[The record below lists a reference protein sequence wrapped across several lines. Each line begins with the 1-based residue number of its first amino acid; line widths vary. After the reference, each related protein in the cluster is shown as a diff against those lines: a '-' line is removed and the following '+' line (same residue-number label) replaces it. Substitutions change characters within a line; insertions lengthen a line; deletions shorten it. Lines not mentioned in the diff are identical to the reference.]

1 LVVFQLPYCL
11 VLVTWGAF
19 LVNLITSTGSL
30 KDFCNSALLSAY
42 VTIDTEFLREK
53 TYYSKLCLIQ
63 MAFPG
68 DGVNDS
74 ALIDVQSENIDL
86 NPIFE
91 LFENENI
98 LKVFHAARQDLE
110 IFYINNNIF
119 PKPFFDT
126 QVAAM
131 VCGFGEQVGYET
143 LARKLAL
150 VSVDKSSRFT
160 NWAQR
165 PLSDEQLNYAIS
177 DVTHLRTI
185 YEELRVMLDEN
196 ERSHWVDEELAVLL
210 DPKTYLNDPLKSWKR
225 IKLRNNNLGFLALI
239 KSLANFRETEA
250 QSRNIPRNRVLRD
263 EMILELASMRPKVL
277 SDLKKS
283 RLLNEDSKRG
293 WLGQG
298 IMSALNAPI
307 PLSEEEQITIKPSET
322 RKIGSNGLTELLKV
336 LLKAN
341 SEKWGVAQK
350 LIASSADLDILASG
364 EDLPIP
370 ALNGWRKTIF
380 GEDALKLKLGKIA
393 LSAEN
398 DEIKIIDLD

>member
-1 LVVFQLPYCL
+1 MLIFQLPYCL
-11 VLVTWGAF
+11 GLVTWGAF
-19 LVNLITSTGSL
+19 LVNLITSTDSL

-42 VTIDTEFLREK
+42 VTVDTEFLREK

-110 IFYINNNIF
+110 IFYINDNIF

-177 DVTHLRTI
+177 DVTHLRTV

-293 WLGQG
+293 WLGEG
-298 IMSALNAPI
+298 IISALNAPI

>member
-1 LVVFQLPYCL
+1 
-11 VLVTWGAF
+11 

>member
-1 LVVFQLPYCL
+1 
-11 VLVTWGAF
+11 
-19 LVNLITSTGSL
+19 
-30 KDFCNSALLSAY
+30 
-42 VTIDTEFLREK
+42 
-53 TYYSKLCLIQ
+53 

>member
-1 LVVFQLPYCL
+1 M
-11 VLVTWGAF
+11 
-19 LVNLITSTGSL
+19 VNLITSTGSL

-307 PLSEEEQITIKPSET
+307 PLSEEEQITLKPSET